1 MRVSLACRL
10 ATRVH
15 TALRVGLTS
24 TPSSSHPRR
33 PKPAR
38 ITTATMSG
46 GDAPTKRRYID
57 VGANLTDGHVPRR
70 VPRQD
75 LPRPGPGRR
84 PPPRV
89 GRRGWRRSWSRR
101 ARSPRRAKPSSSPKD
116 STAHRLKHR
125 VPTTNPQPRRG
136 ACSRRWGCI
145 RRDAASSKPPAMPTR
160 TSNPSPRSRANTAVV
175 KLAGASWRS
184 ASAGLDY
191 DRIQFCDPET
201 QRIWFERQF
210 EITRATGLPMF
221 LHMRAA
227 AEDFTAIV
235 RANLDGFNGGCV
247 HSFTGTWEEARAL
260 LDLHPDIYVGI
271 NGCSLRTDESLEVV
285 KKLPNDRIMIETDA
299 PWCGIKPSHPGHSSI
314 QTKWPAKDKKKR
326 GGIDTGETVKDRSEP
341 CHIAQGARSSRG
353 GQRGGRGR
361 RWRRFT
367 GGTRSNCSSRRNTQ
381 LSSR

>member
-15 TALRVGLTS
+15 TAIRVGLAS
-24 TPSSSHPRR
+24 TPSSSHPRW

-38 ITTATMSG
+38 IMTATMSG

-57 VGANLTDGHVPRR
+57 VGANLTDGMFRGEYHGKTYHDP
-70 VPRQD
+70 D
-75 LPRPGPGRR
+75 LD
-84 PPPRV
+84 V
-89 GRRGWRRSWSRR
+89 VLRRGWDAGVEKVMVTAGTLSEAREALELAERFDRPLAETSGADDEPSTSTRR
-101 ARSPRRAKPSSSPKD
+101 
-116 STAHRLKHR
+116 LF
-125 VPTTNPQPRRG
+125 TTVG
-136 ACSRRWGCI
+136 VH
-145 RRDAASSKPPAMPTR
+145 PTR
-160 TSNPSPRSRANTAVV
+160 CGEFEASGDADAYLESLTAIARDHSCRKAGGRVV
-175 KLAGASWRS
+175 AVGEC
-184 ASAGLDY
+184 GLDY

-235 RANLDGFNGGCV
+235 RRNLDGFNGGCV

-271 NGCSLRTDESLEVV
+271 NGCSLRTDESLEVARQ
-285 KKLPNDRIMIETDA
+285 LPNDRIMIETDA

-341 CHIAQGARSSRG
+341 CHIAQVLEVLAAVKGEDAD
-353 GQRGGRGR
+353 
-361 RWRRFT
+361 T
-367 GGTRSNCSSRRNTQ
+367 LAEIYRRNT
-381 LSSR
+381 LKLFFPEEHAAL

>member
-15 TALRVGLTS
+15 NALRVGLTS
-24 TPSSSHPRR
+24 TPSSSHPRW

-46 GDAPTKRRYID
+46 GDAPTKRRRSYID
-57 VGANLTDGHVPRR
+57 VGANLTDGMFRGEYHGKTYHDP
-70 VPRQD
+70 D
-75 LPRPGPGRR
+75 LD
-84 PPPRV
+84 V
-89 GRRGWRRSWSRR
+89 VLRRGWDAGVEKVMVTAGTLSEAREALELAERFDHPSGETSGADDEPSTSMRR
-101 ARSPRRAKPSSSPKD
+101 
-116 STAHRLKHR
+116 LF
-125 VPTTNPQPRRG
+125 TTVG
-136 ACSRRWGCI
+136 VH
-145 RRDAASSKPPAMPTR
+145 PTR
-160 TSNPSPRSRANTAVV
+160 CGEFEASGDADAYLESLTAIAREHSCRKAGGRVV
-175 KLAGASWRS
+175 AVGEC
-184 ASAGLDY
+184 GLDY

-201 QRIWFERQF
+201 QRIWFEKQF

-235 RANLDGFNGGCV
+235 RRNLDGFNGGCV
-247 HSFTGTWEEARAL
+247 HSFTGTREEARAL

-271 NGCSLRTDESLEVV
+271 NGCSLRTEESLEVV

-341 CHIAQGARSSRG
+341 CHIAQVLEVLAAVKGEDADELAEIY
-353 GQRGGRGR
+353 
-361 RWRRFT
+361 
-367 GGTRSNCSSRRNTQ
+367 RRNT
-381 LSSR
+381 LKLFFPEEHAAL